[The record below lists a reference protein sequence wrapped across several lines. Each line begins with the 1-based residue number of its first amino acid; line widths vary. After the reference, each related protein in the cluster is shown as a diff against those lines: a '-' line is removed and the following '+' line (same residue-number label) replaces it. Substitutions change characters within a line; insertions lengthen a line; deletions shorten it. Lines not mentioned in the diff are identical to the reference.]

1 MGGVVVGTAVFL
13 VSAFFTRIH
22 VTHIIALLFFLFVTC
37 LIFSLLGLLNGLFA
51 RKFDDVGIVP
61 VFILTPLTYL
71 GGVFY
76 SLDAL
81 PAFWRAVSYANPIVY
96 MIDGF
101 RWGFSGISST
111 SVFASGVVLTAV
123 ASVLILINLHLLK
136 RGFSLKS

>member
-1 MGGVVVGTAVFL
+1 M
-13 VSAFFTRIH
+13 
-22 VTHIIALLFFLFVTC
+22 TC